1 MNATATND
9 TKPFAV
15 SVPGDLVSTTT
26 DALRQQLAALLEPA
40 GAPPPW
46 RTLQLDLTHAS
57 MVDSV
62 GLNLIVTI
70 LRAVQNHGGKM
81 QIKLTSP
88 NVLRT
93 FQFTRLNQHIELI
106 QQN

>member
-9 TKPFAV
+9 TKPFTV
-15 SVPGDLVSTTT
+15 TVPGDLVSTTT
-26 DALRQQLAALLEPA
+26 DALRLQLAALLEPT
-40 GAPPPW
+40 GSPPPW
-46 RTLQLDLTHAS
+46 RTLQLDLTRAN
-57 MVDSV
+57 MVDSM

-81 QIKLTSP
+81 QVALTSL

-106 QQN
+106 QRS